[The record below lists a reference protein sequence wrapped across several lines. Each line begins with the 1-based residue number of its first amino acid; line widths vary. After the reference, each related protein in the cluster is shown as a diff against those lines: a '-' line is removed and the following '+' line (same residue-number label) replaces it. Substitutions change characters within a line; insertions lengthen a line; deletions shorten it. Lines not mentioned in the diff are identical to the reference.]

1 MEDIYEFMEG
11 SRSALIL
18 MDSTGCLLEMI
29 GELGLILELQTMEL
43 RSGAYLDE
51 GHIGTNA
58 IAVTLFESLPAQ
70 VIGPEHFFLKLHEF
84 SSTAA
89 PVHAIEGHPVGVF
102 GLVEPIQQYSE
113 GSFGVVVAGARAIE
127 NQLRADLI
135 VREANAKTA
144 ELYAT
149 IDSITEGVLAWSG
162 DGVIMHLNDQ
172 AGKILHLSPTMVVG
186 RPMSDFFSLP
196 ENIARAVALEQEL
209 NDIETAFTVDGTP
222 RECLVSLRIIT
233 SSGFGA

>member
-1 MEDIYEFMEG
+1 ME
-11 SRSALIL
+11 
-18 MDSTGCLLEMI
+18 
-29 GELGLILELQTMEL
+29 
-43 RSGAYLDE
+43 
-51 GHIGTNA
+51 
-58 IAVTLFESLPAQ
+58 
-70 VIGPEHFFLKLHEF
+70 FLHWWNR
-84 SSTAA
+84 
-89 PVHAIEGHPVGVF
+89 
-102 GLVEPIQQYSE
+102 YSNSE
-113 GSFGVVVAGARAIE
+113 QSFGVVAAGVRAIE